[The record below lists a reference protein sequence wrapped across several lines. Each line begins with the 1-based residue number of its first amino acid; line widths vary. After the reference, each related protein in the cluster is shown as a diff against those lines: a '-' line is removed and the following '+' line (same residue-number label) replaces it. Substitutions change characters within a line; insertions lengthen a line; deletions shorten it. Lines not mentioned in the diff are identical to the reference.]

1 MRDTAGGSS
10 ACLRAIT
17 RVETEEGVW
26 LVTQS
31 VTLCADWALWSRAV
45 RIRRVYEAVLNR
57 ERMLAESSTLPGR
70 APIWADGK
78 TRHRVT
84 AQAAAGRQ
92 ARECRANASMDPS
105 PPLLPQDHDS
115 GWSAHPPRRPNALPI
130 VGRRSRGDGRGQNDV
145 RKEAY
150 QDEQHAGDRG
160 LHDQGTPRQARC
172 CAAKFQMNFSEPMSL
187 KTKFDRGL
195 RAGHQ
200 LLQNWLRANS
210 NKPAEASTSKAS
222 PDRLP
227 AFK

>member
-45 RIRRVYEAVLNR
+45 RIRRVYGAVLNR
-57 ERMLAESSTLPGR
+57 ERMLAESSTLLGR

-105 PPLLPQDHDS
+105 PRSYRRITTAGGVPTHLGGPTPCRSWDGAAVATVAARMTSGRKRIRTSSTQVIAVCMTRERLGRPDAAPPDS
-115 GWSAHPPRRPNALPI
+115 
-130 VGRRSRGDGRGQNDV
+130 
-145 RKEAY
+145 K
-150 QDEQHAGDRG
+150 
-160 LHDQGTPRQARC
+160 
-172 CAAKFQMNFSEPMSL
+172 
-187 KTKFDRGL
+187 
-195 RAGHQ
+195 
-200 LLQNWLRANS
+200 
-210 NKPAEASTSKAS
+210 
-222 PDRLP
+222 
-227 AFK
+227 